1 MNIGIVGYGNVGK
14 SCERIAQSSKDVSLV
29 GIFTKRNPKTLTSP
43 YNSMIYSQGELDDFI
58 GKIDVLVLCAGSA
71 TELVP
76 LSLKLG
82 KSFNTV
88 DSFDNHSKMRRYVSD
103 LDMVAKECNHLS
115 IVGAG
120 WDPGL
125 FSLARGLFEGVFG
138 GEAVTFWGK
147 GVSQGHSEAIRRID
161 GVKMAVQYTIPNEEA
176 LESVYRGCCDGL
188 SVYDRHKRVCYVVA
202 ENDCNKNQIEET
214 IKNMPNYFKGYE
226 TEVYFV
232 DEEEFI
238 TSHRSMSHGGRVI
251 WAGNTGNHFANI
263 EMRLNAQSNP
273 DFTASVLVAYAKC
286 AHRLYKN
293 GERGAKTILDIP
305 MTALFDADRLDIIE
319 KYL

>member
-14 SCERIAQSSKDVSLV
+14 SCERIAQSSKDVALA
-29 GIFTKRNPKTLTSP
+29 GIFTKRNPKALTSP
-43 YNSMIYSQGELDDFI
+43 YNSMIYSQGELDDFV

-71 TELVP
+71 TDLVP

-125 FSLARGLFEGVFG
+125 FSLARGLFEGVLG
-138 GEAVTFWGK
+138 GDAVTFWGK
-147 GVSQGHSEAIRRID
+147 GVSQGHSEAIRRIE
-161 GVKMAVQYTIPNEEA
+161 GVKMAVQYTIPNEDA

-202 ENDCNKNQIEET
+202 ENNCNKNQIEET

-232 DEEEFI
+232 DEQEF
-238 TSHRSMSHGGRVI
+238 RSCHSEMSHGGRVI
-251 WAGNTGNHFANI
+251 WSRNTGGHNSLL
-263 EMRLNAQSNP
+263 EMSMKTQSNP
-273 DFTASVLVAYAKC
+273 DFTASVLMAYAKC
-286 AHRLYKN
+286 AYRMYEN
-293 GERGAKTILDIP
+293 GERGVKTILDIP
-305 MTALFDADRLDIIE
+305 LRMLFDLDGFDIIE